1 MKIFI
6 VAGARPNFMK
16 IAPLF
21 RSSKHQKNLVCRLV
35 HTGQHYDYKMSQKFF
50 EDLEIPEPDYYLKTG
65 SGTHAVQTAKIMTSF
80 EELCL
85 NERPDMVLLVGDV
98 NSTLACSIVAKK
110 MMIDVAHVEAGLRS
124 HDMAMPEEINRIVTD
139 ALSDIYFITEDSAK
153 ENLLNEGK
161 PIEKIH
167 LVGNVMIDNLFFQ
180 KNRLKEYIENEQLL
194 ELKRKHANYAFLTLH
209 RPSNVD
215 KIEVL
220 EEITEALNEISQKLP
235 IFFPVHPRTKK
246 MIEKFNI
253 QLSPRIHSMDPLGF
267 RDALFLWKDASIVIT
282 DSGGLQEETTALN
295 VPCMTLR
302 ENTERP
308 ITIELGTNIL
318 AGTSQKSILDAFEKT
333 INNHQSKSSVLP
345 LWDGRAS
352 ERIWSILLSDT

>member
-1 MKIFI
+1 MKIFL

-16 IAPLF
+16 IAPLL
-21 RSSKHQKNLVCRLV
+21 RSSTKKKNVICRLI

-85 NERPDMVLLVGDV
+85 KDRPDMVLLVGDV

-110 MMIDVAHVEAGLRS
+110 MMIDVSHVEAGLRS

-139 ALSDIYFITEDSAK
+139 ALSDYYFVTEKSAQ
-153 ENLLNEGK
+153 ENLIKEGK
-161 PIEKIH
+161 PTDKIH

-180 KNRLKEYIENEQLL
+180 MSKIEQGISNRELL
-194 ELKRKHANYAFLTLH
+194 ELKNKHSKYAFLTLH

-215 KIEVL
+215 KHDVL
-220 EEITEALNEISQKLP
+220 KEITEALNKIAQKIT

-246 MIEKFNI
+246 MIQKFNI
-253 QLSPRIHSMDPLGF
+253 KFSQQIHCMEPLGF
-267 RDALFLWKDASIVIT
+267 RDSLYLWKDATVVLT

-308 ITIELGTNIL
+308 ITIQLGTNIL
-318 AGTSQKSILDAFEKT
+318 AGTKKKSILEAFKKT
-333 INNHQSKSSVLP
+333 MDKNKQQTKVLP
-345 LWDGRAS
+345 MWDGKAS
-352 ERIWSILLSDT
+352 ERIWSILLSAA